1 MTNEYFAAAN
11 TKDGFYSLFDEIFS
25 QRNLDKLY
33 ILKGGPGCGK
43 STCIKAV
50 SQKAKEAGFNPV
62 EYHCSSDPHSLDA
75 VVIPEI
81 RVAVID
87 GTLPHAKEPSAAG
100 ITEIIV
106 DLGVSWDTAGLYLQ
120 KDKLLPLIKEKTENY
135 SMAYRFLSALGKMH
149 ECMDSITKN
158 ALLCD
163 KLKVSAQRLLL
174 KIDTKKDCPQKDG
187 AVFTKAISGKGEV
200 RYFTFE
206 NISQSIYFIKDDYL
220 SAKYFLKELEQT
232 AISKKMAFLKSQ
244 SPLCPS
250 VCDGLYF
257 FDACC
262 CFTLYDEKFARQ
274 LDAKGTPYKVIN
286 MKRFLDKEKLSL
298 KLQTFRFCK
307 KCAAELKKAAVL
319 NLKQASQ
326 IHAKLESIY
335 SLYTD
340 YDKVSNI
347 TENLVKEIFTQ

>member
-25 QRNLDKLY
+25 QKKLDKLY

-50 SQKAKEAGFNPV
+50 SKKAKEIGLDSI
-62 EYHCSSDPHSLDA
+62 EYHCSSDPDSLDA
-75 VVIPEI
+75 VVIPKI
-81 RVAVID
+81 RVGVID

-120 KDKLLPLIKEKTENY
+120 KEKLLPMIKEKSENY
-135 SMAYRFLSALGKMH
+135 CMAYRFLSALGKMY

-158 ALLCD
+158 ALLYE
-163 KLKVSAQRLLL
+163 KLKQSVNRIIARTVMNKAD
-174 KIDTKKDCPQKDG
+174 KIQDDT
-187 AVFTKAISGKGEV
+187 VFTQAFSGKGEV

-206 NISQSIYFIKDDYL
+206 KMSHNIYFIKDDYMT
-220 SAKYFLKELEQT
+220 AKYFLKELQ
-232 AISKKMAFLKSQ
+232 ASAQLKGINCLQSKN
-244 SPLCPS
+244 PVCPENI
-250 VCDGLYF
+250 DGLYF
-257 FDACC
+257 ADASC
-262 CFTLYDEKFARQ
+262 CFTVYDEGFARQ
-274 LDAKGTPYKVIN
+274 LDIKGIPYKVIN
-286 MKRFLDKEKLSL
+286 MKRFLDKEKLCS
-298 KLQTFRFCK
+298 KLETFRFCK
-307 KCAAELKKAAVL
+307 KCAVEFKKASQV

-340 YDKVSNI
+340 YTKVSDI
-347 TENLVKEIFTQ
+347 TQKLVDEIFSQ